1 MEDPSDD
8 FKPVRDLSDLKA
20 IQSGHYFDD
29 PKVNLTKELVEKI
42 RSEQKICR
50 QQIQKCFQ
58 VFEFKHA
65 KESSEPDAM
74 KNFRL
79 VLKGKIVV
87 KFADWIQDCNTIEER
102 RNMIDEIYK
111 EHERD
116 YTELLKALEK
126 RTKH

>member
-1 MEDPSDD
+1 M
-8 FKPVRDLSDLKA
+8 RN
-20 IQSGHYFDD
+20 SGYSCEAPAAARLGGTAGASVFI
-29 PKVNLTKELVEKI
+29 LI
-42 RSEQKICR
+42 RAYGGL
-50 QQIQKCFQ
+50 F
-58 VFEFKHA
+58 FGFKHA
-65 KESSEPDAM
+65 RESSEPDAV

-79 VLKGKIVV
+79 SLKGKIAV
-87 KFADWIQDCNTIEER
+87 KYADWIQDCNTIEER